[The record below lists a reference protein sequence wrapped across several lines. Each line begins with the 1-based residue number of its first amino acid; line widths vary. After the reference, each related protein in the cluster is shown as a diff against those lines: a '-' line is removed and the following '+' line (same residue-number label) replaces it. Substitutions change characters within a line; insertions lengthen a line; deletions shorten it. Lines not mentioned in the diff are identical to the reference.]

1 MHTKQ
6 CIVDKRTV
14 SWEERMKYQIGD
26 KVKVRKWGDMALEYG
41 VDDDGDIKMPLYFIK
56 KMEPFC
62 GKIVTIKERCVD
74 LDDEEHYE
82 IMEDV
87 EQEFWFSDDM
97 FEDEFVS
104 PILVGIDIYN
114 FVKELSNKFLGNKA
128 DMTDGEKAAYNLG
141 KEQILSLLNQSLNE
155 LFLEEDNVITS
166 TYIVH
171 VPGLNTAT
179 DFASIDEIQEQFGGD
194 KI

>member
-1 MHTKQ
+1 
-6 CIVDKRTV
+6 
-14 SWEERMKYQIGD
+14 MKYQIGD

-41 VDDDGDIKMPLYFIK
+41 VDDDGDIEMPIYFIK
-56 KMEPFC
+56 EMEQFC

-82 IMEDV
+82 IVEDT

-97 FEDEFVS
+97 FEDEFTS

-114 FVKELSNKFLGNKA
+114 LVKELSDKFLSDSP

-141 KEQILSLLNQSLNE
+141 KEQILSLLKQSLDE
-155 LFLEEDNVITS
+155 LYKEDGVVIP

-179 DFASIDEIQEQFGGD
+179 DFASIDEIQEQFGRKD
-194 KI
+194 L